1 MRLPFNTASV
11 KFRMSAVLGLLV
23 LLAAGLVALSSLYF
37 AERQM
42 RTVLGQEQLTLL
54 SSAAA
59 YIDQNLSAKR
69 TLLAVV
75 AERSA
80 QDPGGVQQLLEQHL
94 ILREEFFNV
103 VAMDRHGAMI
113 GNLND
118 RREIGQGNY
127 ADRAYFRDTVAA
139 REGLISAPFR
149 SKLSGRQ
156 VVLVTHPVYDAQ
168 GRLLYV
174 LCGSIDLAQ
183 PRFFGQIESLKP
195 SPTSYLFMLSADG
208 TIIHHPNRNRLLR
221 KVTEEP
227 GVPVPATLAAL
238 NGWEGWTEG
247 KTKTG
252 VPALLAYKRIHAA
265 DWIIG
270 AVYPLDEAFA
280 PLIALRRHALL
291 ASVAVAVLA
300 AVLGWLAIRW
310 MLLPLAVL
318 RRQVAGLAEGEG
330 SIRQFDVARRD
341 EFGELSRAFYALTRQ
356 RELAEASLRALARTD
371 ALTGISN
378 RRMFEELF
386 SAALARQSR
395 SGLPLGLA
403 YLDIDHFKRINDTHG
418 HGVGDEVLV
427 EFARRLKNVVRVS
440 DTVARLAGDEFVIIF
455 DQLSG
460 EAEPAALGAKIL
472 AAMKEPFAAGGL
484 RLPVGASMGIAL
496 LNGGSAEMD
505 EIIRTADE
513 ALYAAKAAGR
523 QRCVVK
529 RVAPR
534 LRQIA

>member
-1 MRLPFNTASV
+1 
-11 KFRMSAVLGLLV
+11 MSAVLGLLV
-23 LLAAGLVALSSLYF
+23 LLAAGIVALSSLYF

-59 YIDQNLSAKR
+59 YIDQNLNAKR
-69 TLLAVV
+69 TLLLAV
-75 AERSA
+75 AEQAGANARRDGA
-80 QDPGGVQQLLEQHL
+80 PVQQLLEQHHT
-94 ILREEFFNV
+94 LRDEFFNV
-103 VAMDRHGAMI
+103 VAVAPHGEIIA
-113 GNLND
+113 NLND
-118 RREIGQGNY
+118 RREIGIGNL

-156 VVLVTHPVYDAQ
+156 VVLVTQPVYDAR
-168 GRLLYV
+168 GSLLYV
-174 LCGSIDLAQ
+174 LCGSIDLER
-183 PRFFGQIESLKP
+183 PRFFGQLEALKP
-195 SPTSYLFMLSADG
+195 SPTSYLFMLTADG
-208 TIIHHPNRNRLLR
+208 TIIHHPNRSRLLR

-227 GVPVPATLAAL
+227 GGPVPSTLAAL
-238 NGWEGWTEG
+238 RGWEGWTEG
-247 KTKTG
+247 SSKAG
-252 VPALLAYKRIHAA
+252 VPALLAYKRIPAA
-265 DWIIG
+265 GWIIG

-280 PLIALRRHALL
+280 PMIAMRRHALV
-291 ASVAVAVLA
+291 ASVVVALA
-300 AVLGWLAIRW
+300 AAMLGWLAIRW
-310 MLLPLAVL
+310 LLRPLAVL
-318 RRQVAGLAEGEG
+318 RGQVAGLAEGEG

-371 ALTGISN
+371 TLTGISN

-386 SAALARQSR
+386 SAALARQAR
-395 SGLPLGLA
+395 NGLALGLA
-403 YLDIDHFKRINDTHG
+403 YLDIDHFKRINDTYG

-460 EAEPAALGAKIL
+460 EAEPAALGAKIQG
-472 AAMKEPFAAGGL
+472 AMKQAFAAGAGL
-484 RLPVGASMGIAL
+484 RLQVSASIGIAL
-496 LNGGSAEMD
+496 LHGGSAEMD
-505 EIIRTADE
+505 DVIRTADE